1 VWHRATGHASFSFR
15 SGLQPRLS
23 LSLSLFLSLS
33 LSLYGSDIILGISSS
48 VLNDI
53 KHADE
58 KDAAILM
65 LVTRVHSE
73 SFPSFLSLMSVDDE
87 FF

>member
-1 VWHRATGHASFSFR
+1 VWHRATGRASFSFR
-15 SGLQPRLS
+15 SGLYSRFSLS
-23 LSLSLFLSLS
+23 LSLSLCD
-33 LSLYGSDIILGISSS
+33 SDIILGISSS

-53 KHADE
+53 KRTDE
-58 KDAAILM
+58 KNAVLM

-73 SFPSFLSLMSVDDE
+73 SFPGFLSLMSVPGDDE